1 MVTKA
6 AKQGDLDALRTLGYT
21 YENITLD
28 SSFDNSTFSTN
39 QKLHEAIKWYKKA
52 AELGDVISQYRLA
65 KIYSTY
71 EDGAQ
76 YLEAIKWYR
85 KAAEQ
90 GHVEAQYNLGNMYF
104 RGETV
109 KQDRLEAIKWYKKVA
124 EQNNKKAMFNK
135 SIDIGIYKNSQS
147 CIQL

>member
-1 MVTKA
+1 MKT
-6 AKQGDLDALRTLGYT
+6 
-21 YENITLD
+21 
-28 SSFDNSTFSTN
+28 
-39 QKLHEAIKWYKKA
+39 
-52 AELGDVISQYRLA
+52 
-65 KIYSTY
+65 
-71 EDGAQ
+71 AQ

-124 EQNNKKAMFNK
+124 EQNNKKYIKKYLDGTIESENK
-135 SIDIGIYKNSQS
+135 
-147 CIQL
+147 